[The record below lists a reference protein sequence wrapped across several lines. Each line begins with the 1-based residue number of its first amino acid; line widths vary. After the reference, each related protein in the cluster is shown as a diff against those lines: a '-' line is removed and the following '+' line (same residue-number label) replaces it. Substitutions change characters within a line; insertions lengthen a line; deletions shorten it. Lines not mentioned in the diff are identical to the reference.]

1 MADTFPVL
9 RLSGSAEERGAVHGA
24 SLSDS
29 IAANVAFYGAIL
41 RMADREIRSL
51 GRFVREQIHRFHPP
65 YCTEIDALADAAG
78 QSPEWIYVLN
88 ARSEVVSCCV
98 QPALPLME
106 CSTVNFRDQGLLGQ
120 NWDAGKSLLDLAVLL
135 DVTLKN
141 GHQFLM
147 MTEPGVIGKTGLNS
161 CGLGLCLNLLHLK
174 SRLRG
179 VPLAVL
185 VRALLESRDIG
196 QARALVER
204 VPGNKAACL
213 TVSQGMNNGF
223 CVEFSGGNHW
233 FLSSPGRI
241 AIHTNHYLGRRLTPD
256 SGLFQG
262 SYARF
267 RTLVA
272 LSSIL
277 PRRDVTSLQRLLSNR
292 SQAPWPVH
300 MPWSPSPL
308 AGVGEAGTLATLV
321 MDLSAGVMHVRK
333 GNNPAGKFVG
343 YCVGARDRARQARP

>member
-1 MADTFPVL
+1 MTDSFPVL
-9 RLSGSAEERGAVHGA
+9 RSSGTAEERGAAHGA
-24 SLSDS
+24 SLKES
-29 IAANVAFYGAIL
+29 IAANVSFYGAIL
-41 RMADREIRSL
+41 RTPDREIRSM

-65 YCTEIDALADAAG
+65 YCIEIDALADAAG
-78 QSPEWIYVLN
+78 QSPEWMYVLN

-98 QPALPLME
+98 QGTVPLME
-106 CSTVNFRDQGLLGQ
+106 CSTVSFRDQGLLGQ
-120 NWDAGKSLLDLAVLL
+120 NWDAGRTLLDLAVLL
-135 DVTLKN
+135 HVTLKN
-141 GHQFLM
+141 DHQLLM
-147 MTEPGVIGKTGLNS
+147 MTEPGVVGKVGLNS
-161 CGLGLCLNLLHLK
+161 CGLGLCLNLLHLRH
-174 SRLRG
+174 RLRG

-185 VRALLESRDIG
+185 VRALLESRDIAA
-196 QARALVER
+196 ARRLVER

-213 TVSQGMNNGF
+213 TVSQRMNDGF
-223 CVEFSGGNHW
+223 CVEFSGDKHW

-277 PRRDVTSLQRLLSNR
+277 QRRDVTSLQRLLSNR
-292 SQAPWPVH
+292 SQTPWPVH

-308 AGVGEAGTLATLV
+308 PGVGEAGTLATLV
-321 MDLSAGVMHVRK
+321 MDLSSGVMHARK
-333 GNNPAGKFVG
+333 GNNPEGKFVRYSVDG
-343 YCVGARDRARQARP
+343 NKK